1 MKLGSGGTGR
11 IPRLVLLLVALV
23 LVVPPVA
30 TVVLGSFRDGRTL
43 GTGTFTLE
51 NFSSILSNR
60 DLIEA
65 LGWTLAFALATSVLT
80 IALAVV
86 VAWVSERTNA
96 PGRSL
101 VNVTLV
107 AAFAVPHFV
116 IAMGWLLV
124 LGPNTGLVNY
134 WLTKVFGAGATQ
146 FDLFTFKGM
155 VIVETFSL
163 LPLLVLLIRPSFR
176 AMNPELEE
184 AAKIFGADERTTLRK
199 ITVPMAR
206 PAILAAGFL
215 CLVLTVQAFEVPT
228 LIGVRSRISV
238 LSVEIY
244 REVNGPIPNYGIA
257 SAFSVS
263 LIVLTLAGLTFYRRS
278 TRHADRFAQ
287 MTGKA
292 YRARRIDLGA
302 WKWLAA
308 LVNVGMFVITLAP
321 IAILAWASL
330 FERYMGPSPADNPLT
345 LTMYRQVLEDPIAID
360 AAVNTF
366 LLGLAGAAIVVGF
379 TLVAAWFVL
388 RRPGAITGA
397 ADHVITVPLVLPG
410 IVLALALISIFLSLP
425 VPLYGT
431 YVVIL
436 VAFVLNYLPYG
447 MRFNVAGLSSVHRE
461 LEEAAA
467 TSGSRQFTTF
477 RKIVV
482 PLMLP
487 SIIAGGLF
495 ILLGS
500 FRQLSLVVL
509 LAGPGNELV
518 APHLFDMWELGS
530 ISLAAAYAL
539 LIVSVALVVLGIAL
553 GINRLRRRGATA
565 EPATTEPIV

>member
-65 LGWTLAFALATSVLT
+65 LGWTLAFAVATSVLT

-134 WLTKVFGAGATQ
+134 WLTKLFGDGATQ
-146 FDLFTFKGM
+146 FDLFTLKGM

-184 AAKIFGADERTTLRK
+184 AAKIFGANERRTLRK

-215 CLVLTVQAFEVPT
+215 CLVLTIQAFEVPT
-228 LIGVRSRISV
+228 LIGVRSGISV

-345 LTMYRQVLEDPIAID
+345 LTMYRQVLDDPIAID

-388 RRPGAITGA
+388 RRPGPITGA

-425 VPLYGT
+425 GPAVRHVRRHPRRVRAQLPPVRHAVQRRGPLERAPRVGGGRRHLRQPAIHDFPQDRRT
-431 YVVIL
+431 PD
-436 VAFVLNYLPYG
+436 A
-447 MRFNVAGLSSVHRE
+447 SVDHRRRAVHPARE
-461 LEEAAA
+461 LPSALARGAAGR
-467 TSGSRQFTTF
+467 T
-477 RKIVV
+477 RKR
-482 PLMLP
+482 
-487 SIIAGGLF
+487 AGRAAPVRHVGTRLDQPGRGL
-495 ILLGS
+495 
-500 FRQLSLVVL
+500 R
-509 LAGPGNELV
+509 V
-518 APHLFDMWELGS
+518 AH
-530 ISLAAAYAL
+530 
-539 LIVSVALVVLGIAL
+539 
-553 GINRLRRRGATA
+553 RLRGVGRPRNRARDQPSPAARGNGGACRQ
-565 EPATTEPIV
+565 